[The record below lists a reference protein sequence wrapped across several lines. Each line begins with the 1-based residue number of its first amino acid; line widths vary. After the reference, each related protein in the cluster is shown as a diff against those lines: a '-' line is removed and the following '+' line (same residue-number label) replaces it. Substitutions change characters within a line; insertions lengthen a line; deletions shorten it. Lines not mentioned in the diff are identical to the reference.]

1 MMMMWDLA
9 GVAALDVAAEKQEQH
24 EDRQQTSRA
33 QARYVSSLGI
43 MLGPTGTDG
52 L

>member
-1 MMMMWDLA
+1 MGLDV

-24 EDRQQTSRA
+24 EDQAADQPSRLRQLG
-33 QARYVSSLGI
+33 VSSLGI

>member
-1 MMMMWDLA
+1 MGLDV

-24 EDRQQTSRA
+24 EDQPSRLRQLG
-33 QARYVSSLGI
+33 VSSLGI